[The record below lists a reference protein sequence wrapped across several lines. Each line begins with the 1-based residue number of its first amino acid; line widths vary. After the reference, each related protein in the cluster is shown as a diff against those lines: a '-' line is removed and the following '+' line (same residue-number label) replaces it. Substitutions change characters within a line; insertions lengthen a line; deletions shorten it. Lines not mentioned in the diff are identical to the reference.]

1 MRNTGDSH
9 PLSRRA
15 SNSWQYKY
23 EWTATSNSSEKADTP
38 SHPRGTLLK
47 LNNETAH
54 LWTHGYKPKLKT
66 YDGAETPKPLRIHIQ
81 YGQAD
86 IVQVAKDILG
96 LTKLNYNNAKLAN
109 TQPVTIEFSE
119 DVGEILVDNP
129 KAANPKT
136 QFRYY
141 I

>member
-1 MRNTGDSH
+1 
-9 PLSRRA
+9 
-15 SNSWQYKY
+15 
-23 EWTATSNSSEKADTP
+23 
-38 SHPRGTLLK
+38 
-47 LNNETAH
+47 
-54 LWTHGYKPKLKT
+54 
-66 YDGAETPKPLRIHIQ
+66 
-81 YGQAD
+81 
-86 IVQVAKDILG
+86 VAKDILG
-96 LTKLNYNNAKLAN
+96 LTKLNYNNPKLAN